1 MWSSEIPIR
10 QWSTSCWHMKSITS
24 GEHLGNAIVFSTTLA
39 NRLKAEKCTTE
50 RIKLK
55 SYSGHCRM
63 CHRKKREG
71 VSHRNVQLSRAG
83 GHFAKLEVCWE
94 ERYDERK

>member
-1 MWSSEIPIR
+1 
-10 QWSTSCWHMKSITS
+10 MKSITS
-24 GEHLGNAIVFSTTLA
+24 GEHLGNAIVFSTALA
-39 NRLKAEKCTTE
+39 NRLEAGKCTTE

-55 SYSGHCRM
+55 SYSDYCRM
-63 CHRKKREG
+63 CYRKKREG
-71 VSHRNVQLSRAG
+71 VSQLSGAG

>member
-1 MWSSEIPIR
+1 MWRSEIPIR

-24 GEHLGNAIVFSTTLA
+24 GEHLGNAIVFSRPLA
-39 NRLKAEKCTTE
+39 NRLEAGKCTTE

-55 SYSGHCRM
+55 SYSDYCRM
-63 CHRKKREG
+63 CYRKKREG
-71 VSHRNVQLSRAG
+71 VSQLSGAG
-83 GHFAKLEVCWE
+83 GHFAKLEVFWE